1 VPQCTRTST
10 VTRPCGCTALPTA
23 TVSFPC
29 SDPDSCNKIGCTTVY
44 DVKTAAC

>member
-1 VPQCTRTST
+1 V
-10 VTRPCGCTALPTA
+10 VTRPCGCNGALPTA

-44 DVKTAAC
+44 DVKTAAGGC